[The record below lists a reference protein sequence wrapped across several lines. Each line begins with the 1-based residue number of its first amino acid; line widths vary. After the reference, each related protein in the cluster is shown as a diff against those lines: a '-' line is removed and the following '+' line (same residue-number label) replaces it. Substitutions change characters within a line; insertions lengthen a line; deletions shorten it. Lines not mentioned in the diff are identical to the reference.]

1 MTENHLL
8 IIFIGISSLA
18 ILIQAIILIA
28 IYTSTKKTAARV
40 EDLVSEFQQHGVPA
54 LKLAREVLE
63 ENKPKIDE
71 IVENFSA
78 VSTTAREQ
86 LVRVDATLTE
96 VIERTRMQVIR
107 ADELAT
113 RTMDKVE
120 ETTEMVQQSVL
131 TPVRA
136 ITGVLSGL
144 SAGLGM
150 LLANRRARKHGQHHI
165 PSEDM
170 FI

>member
-1 MTENHLL
+1 MTENQLL
-8 IIFIGISSLA
+8 VIFIGISSLA
-18 ILIQAIILIA
+18 ILIQAVILIA
-28 IYTSTKKTAARV
+28 LYASTKKTAAKV
-40 EDLVSEFQQHGVPA
+40 EVLVAEFQEHGVPA
-54 LKLAREVLE
+54 LKLAHAMLE
-63 ENKPKIDE
+63 ENKSKVDE

-107 ADELAT
+107 ADELAS

-120 ETTEMVQQSVL
+120 ETTEIVQQSVL

-136 ITGVLSGL
+136 ISGVMSGL

-150 LLANRRARKHGQHHI
+150 LLASRRARKHGQHHI
-165 PSEDM
+165 PSDDM